1 MASARKEWVYVMSN
15 PSMPGRVK
23 VGQSGTRH
31 PSERAAEL
39 FNTGVPTPF
48 VIEYEALIEGAAID
62 IERAAHM
69 QLVGVRDVGREF
81 FRCKPSVAVHAV
93 QMRLARSLSM
103 RTTKAARGRSR
114 WYFCAA
120 RRRSDCKGKQ
130 NVRLPWPRS
139 WQPNSRRQ
147 HMNARASSQKYPRTL
162 SC

>member
-93 QMRLARSLSM
+93 QMAAGTQLIHEDHKGRAREKQVVLLRRAEAERLQREAERKIAVAKEL
-103 RTTKAARGRSR
+103 AAKQQ
-114 WYFCAA
+114 AA
-120 RRRSDCKGKQ
+120 AHERESIIAKI
-130 NVRLPWPRS
+130 S
-139 WQPNSRRQ
+139 E
-147 HMNARASSQKYPRTL
+147 NA
-162 SC
+162 